1 MADGENNMSFSRRR
15 LLQAGAALG
24 GGLIVGIE
32 LPALAQAATASG
44 EFQPHAF
51 IRIAKDGRIFLVM
64 PKVEMGQGVYTAIS
78 MLIAEELEAD
88 FEQIRLEHSPADE
101 KSFGAP
107 PLGQLTGGS
116 TTIRSLWEPTRQ
128 AGAIARTMLV
138 AAAAEQWKTASTDCR
153 ASNCQVLRIS
163 TGDKLDYGALVDR
176 AAAMPRPEK
185 VVLKDPKDFRIVGK
199 PHHRIDGQDKVDGRT
214 MFGIDAQVP
223 GMKIVTVA
231 ASPVF
236 GGKLGS
242 VDEKPALAVKGVRQ
256 VVKMDALI
264 AVVADHMGAAKKG
277 MAALKPVWNEGP
289 NAKAQQADIVADIEK
304 AAAQPGAIARTEGD
318 PAKAMAGAAKKIEAV
333 YRQPFLAHATMEP
346 PNCTVR
352 LSKGKVEIWTG
363 TQIQGAAVAA
373 AAAAAG
379 LKPEQVVLNNH
390 YIGGG
395 FGRRL
400 EIDMISQAVEI
411 AKHVDTPIKVV
422 WSREEDIQH
431 DYLRPAY
438 VDRIAAGLGPDGK
451 PVAWTHRIAGSS
463 VFARFAGDAFK
474 AMKGVDGDVI
484 ECAAEPIYATGDIQV
499 EFCRAEPPGVTTG
512 WWRGVGPTR
521 SLFVVECFVDE
532 LAAAAGADP
541 VAYRRAL
548 VKSPRARAVLD
559 LAAEKAGWGK
569 PLPAG
574 VGRGVSLQFAFGS
587 YLAQVVEVEVP
598 QSGDSA
604 GQVKVRKVTAAI
616 DCGHTVNPDT
626 IRAQM
631 EGGAVFG
638 MSMALWGAIDIKDGR
653 VAQRNFND
661 YRVARI
667 NESPVFDIHIIESGE
682 APGGIGETATAGI
695 APAIF
700 NAVYAATGKR
710 IRDLPLSRA
719 KLTA

>member
-1 MADGENNMSFSRRR
+1 MADGENTMNFSRRR
-15 LLQAGAALG
+15 LLQAGAAIG

-32 LPALAQAATASG
+32 LPGLAQAAAAGGS
-44 EFQPHAF
+44 FQPHAF
-51 IRIAKDGRIFLVM
+51 IRIGRDGTITLVM
-64 PKVEMGQGVYTAIS
+64 PKVEMGQGVYTALS
-78 MLIAEELEAD
+78 MLIAEELEAELD
-88 FEQIRLEHSPADE
+88 QVRLEHSPADE
-101 KSFGAP
+101 KSFGVA

-138 AAAAEQWKTASTDCR
+138 AAAADQWKVAATDCR
-153 ASNCQVLRIS
+153 AQNCKVTQIS
-163 TGDKLDYGALVDR
+163 TGKTLDYAALVDK
-176 AAAMPRPEK
+176 ASTLPRPEK
-185 VVLKDPKDFRIVGK
+185 VTLKAPKDFRLVGK
-199 PHHRIDGQDKVDGRT
+199 SHHRIDGQGKVDGST
-214 MFGIDAQVP
+214 VFGIDAKVP

-236 GGKLGS
+236 GGKLAS

-256 VVKMDALI
+256 VVKLDSVI

-289 NAKAQQADIVADIEK
+289 NAKVQQADIVADIEK
-304 AAAQPGAIARTEGD
+304 AAASPGAIARTEGD
-318 PAKAMAGAAKKIEAV
+318 PAKAMAGAAKKVEAV

-346 PNCTVR
+346 PNCTVQ
-352 LSKGKVEIWTG
+352 LSKDKVEIWTG

-379 LKPEQVVLNNH
+379 LPPEKVVLHNH

-411 AKHVDTPIKVV
+411 AKHVDAPVKVV
-422 WSREEDIQH
+422 WSREEDVQH

-463 VFARFAGDAFK
+463 VFARFVGDAFK
-474 AMKGVDGDVI
+474 AMNGVDGDVI
-484 ECAAEPIYATGDIQV
+484 ECAADPVYATGAIQV

-521 SLFVVECFVDE
+521 SLFVVESFVDE
-532 LAAAAGADP
+532 LAHAAGADP
-541 VAYRRAL
+541 VAYRLAL
-548 VKSPRARAVLD
+548 LKSPRAKAVLA

-569 PLPAG
+569 PLPEG
-574 VGRGVSLQFAFGS
+574 VGRGVSVQFAFGS
-587 YLAQVVEVEVP
+587 YLAQIAEVEVP
-598 QSGDSA
+598 KAGDGA
-604 GQVKVRKVTAAI
+604 GQVKVRKVTAVI
-616 DCGHTVNPDT
+616 DCGMTVNPDT

-638 MSMALWGAIDIKDGR
+638 LSMALFGAIDIKDGR

-661 YRVARI
+661 YRVMRI
-667 NESPVFDIHIIESGE
+667 NETPEFDIHIIPSGE

-695 APAIF
+695 APAVC
-700 NAVYAATGKR
+700 NAVFAATGKR
-710 IRDLPLSRA
+710 VRDLPLARA
-719 KLTA
+719 KLIA